1 MPGPLLQRKLQ
12 QSYFSTRKYQCITYS
27 SYSYSFLYPFR
38 FPSALGGGCGG
49 VLFGLCHI
57 LHVQS
62 VALSTWSYLPD
73 YNSGTT
79 GHAHAVR
86 VAVCTEVGKRAAGVD
101 TSSADGRV
109 FRIPSF
115 CRHDRRVFSIPS
127 FCRQASVQNLQI
139 GECSESADR
148 RVFRIPSFRIRPIG
162 QRSFSPTTW
171 NRLPVSVPC
180 AASSCSFKSSL
191 KTILFSKSV
200 SSVPLP

>member
-1 MPGPLLQRKLQ
+1 MHTPCVSLFVQRSVKELLVLTHLLQTAEC
-12 QSYFSTRKYQCITYS
+12 SEYH
-27 SYSYSFLYPFR
+27 
-38 FPSALGGGCGG
+38 PSA
-49 VLFGLCHI
+49 
-57 LHVQS
+57 
-62 VALSTWSYLPD
+62 D
-73 YNSGTT
+73 MT
-79 GHAHAVR
+79 GECSEYHP
-86 VAVCTEVGKRAAGVD
+86 
-101 TSSADGRV
+101 SA
-109 FRIPSF
+109 
-115 CRHDRRVFSIPS
+115 DRRVFRIPS